1 MNTLYEHT
9 TNNCQYVYI
18 ALKWQHVVFDVV
30 SYLRALGDNANPFK
44 VSSVKFGNSQFWFQ
58 NSIVS
63 FWTKS
68 KINKI
73 NNNDTWYIIEFVKSK
88 IRLFFEDLKFSH
100 NLYLMTAVPVL
111 KKFSLVSK
119 LLLLLFDLVR
129 SQGCYQIHP
138 CLSISRPVPMPS
150 SFLSQMIL
158 SRSLLV
164 FPSISYR
171 IGVHLTW
178 LLTTYYLG
186 YMNVVTSCTTLHSR
200 FSAKTIQHRIG
211 WAKVHHSIKS

>member
-73 NNNDTWYIIEFVKSK
+73 NNNDTGYIIEFVKSK
-88 IRLFFEDLKFSH
+88 IRFLFFEDLKFSH

-171 IGVHLTW
+171 LAFTPHYHW
-178 LLTTYYLG
+178 P
-186 YMNVVTSCTTLHSR
+186 
-200 FSAKTIQHRIG
+200 RIT
-211 WAKVHHSIKS
+211 

>member
-30 SYLRALGDNANPFK
+30 SYLRALGDKRRSTTLYPFK

-68 KINKI
+68 KIN
-73 NNNDTWYIIEFVKSK
+73 NNDTGYIIEFVKSK
-88 IRLFFEDLKFSH
+88 IRFLFFEDLKFSH

-119 LLLLLFDLVR
+119 LLCF
-129 SQGCYQIHP
+129 S
-138 CLSISRPVPMPS
+138 SI
-150 SFLSQMIL
+150 
-158 SRSLLV
+158 
-164 FPSISYR
+164 
-171 IGVHLTW
+171 
-178 LLTTYYLG
+178 
-186 YMNVVTSCTTLHSR
+186 
-200 FSAKTIQHRIG
+200 
-211 WAKVHHSIKS
+211 